1 MPFRLEQQIRDRLA
15 AKVDGIAAVHG
26 APAGVSPDA
35 LRHPGPCLYLIFVD
49 ADPQGE
55 NDHPSKSII
64 RVDWQVLI
72 SVRNLTDA
80 SDGQAARE
88 DAQAIGQSV
97 FAAMH
102 GWRPAGFQRPFRFAG
117 ASARLFD
124 SGRHLVALD
133 FSITYPIG
141 D

>member
-15 AKVDGIAAVHG
+15 EKVEGINAVHG
-26 APAGVSPDA
+26 APAGVSVEQ
-35 LRHPGPCLYLIFVD
+35 LRHPGPCLYLIFES
-49 ADPQGE
+49 AEPQGE
-55 NDHPSKSII
+55 NTHPSKSII
-64 RVDWQVLI
+64 RVEWQVII
-72 SVRNLTDA
+72 SVRNLTEA

-88 DAQAIGQSV
+88 NAQTIGQSV

-102 GWRPAGFQRPFRFAG
+102 GWRPSGYQRAFQFQG
-117 ASARLFD
+117 ASAQLFD

-141 D
+141 E